1 MPDAYFGN
9 LAAQCIEQAKLFP
22 DYLCFNFI
30 KIFLMILERGFL
42 LLLIVAILFS
52 AEAQQPVKERVF
64 SHADTLRGSIT
75 PERAWWNVLRY
86 DITVKPD
93 YNEKT
98 IEGKNVITYSVV
110 KDNAGNKMQ
119 IDLKEPLAIDSIFS
133 DKHNLSFTREGNVWH
148 VNVARQRKSAR
159 HEMTIYYSGKVHEAV
174 RPPWEGGWTWT
185 KDSLGRPWMTVTC
198 QGLGA
203 SIWYPCKD
211 HQSDEPD
218 NGASLTMVVPDSLVA
233 IANGR
238 LQYKKENGDGTV
250 TYKWAVVNPIS
261 NYCIIPYIGK
271 YVNFNEVYDGEKGK
285 LDVNYWVL
293 DYNLEKAKSYM
304 PPEVH
309 NMLKAFEH
317 WFGPYPF
324 YEDGYQLIE
333 TSHTGMEHQS
343 AVSYGNGYRPGYRG
357 RDGSGT
363 GWGMK
368 WDFII
373 VHESGHE
380 WFGNNITSKD
390 LADMW
395 VHEGFTNYSETLF
408 IGFIFNEDAADAY
421 NAGIR
426 RGIRNDRPIIAKYN
440 VNDQGSGDMYTKSGN
455 MLHAI
460 RHGLDNDSLFRQVLR
475 GLNKTFYH
483 QTVTTQQIENY
494 ISKNLKFDY
503 SKVFDQYLRTI
514 QVPEFDFYFTS
525 DKEKVFYR
533 YTNCV
538 EGFDLP
544 LLLKSNEV
552 KLKIVP
558 GGQWKSLELKE
569 GESVVFDKGLIEK
582 MYYVNAV
589 MLQK

>member
-1 MPDAYFGN
+1 MKYTS
-9 LAAQCIEQAKLFP
+9 I
-22 DYLCFNFI
+22 
-30 KIFLMILERGFL
+30 L
-42 LLLIVAILFS
+42 LLFTFISFS
-52 AEAQQPVKERVF
+52 FLGKAQQQQKVF
-64 SHADTLRGSIT
+64 THADTLRGSIT
-75 PERAWWNVLRY
+75 PERAWWNILRY

-93 YNEKT
+93 YETKT
-98 IEGKNVITYSVV
+98 ITGKNSISYAAI
-110 KDNAGNKMQ
+110 KDNAGKMMQ
-119 IDLKEPLAIDSIFS
+119 IDLKEPLNIDSIVLNN
-133 DKHNLSFTREGNVWH
+133 KKLSYSQEGNVWH
-148 VNVARQRKSAR
+148 VKMPQQKQATKHS
-159 HEMTIYYSGKVHEAV
+159 IDIFYSGKVHEAIK
-174 RPPWEGGWTWT
+174 PPWDGGWTWT

-218 NGASLTMVVPDSLVA
+218 SGASLTMIVPDTLVA

-238 LQYKKENGDGTV
+238 LQFKKENGDGTT

-271 YVNFNEVYDGEKGK
+271 YVNFKEVYDGEKGM

-309 NMLKAFEH
+309 NMLKSFEY

-343 AVSYGNGYRPGYRG
+343 AVSYGNWYKPGYRG

-373 VHESGHE
+373 IHESGHE
-380 WFGNNITSKD
+380 WFGNNITTKD

-408 IGFIFNEDAADAY
+408 IGRVFNEEAADAY

-426 RGIRNDRPIIAKYN
+426 RGIRNDKPVVAKYN
-440 VNDQGSGDMYTKSGN
+440 VNDQGSGDMYPKPGN

-460 RHGLDNDSLFRQVLR
+460 RHGLNNDDLFRQVLR

-483 QTVTTQQIENY
+483 QTVTTQQVENY
-494 ISKNLKFDY
+494 ISKSLKFDY
-503 SKVFDQYLRTI
+503 RKVFDQYLRTI
-514 QVPEFDFYFTS
+514 QIPEFDFYFSPDNT
-525 DKEKVFYR
+525 KLYYR
-533 YTNCV
+533 YSNCV
-538 EGFDLP
+538 KGFNLP
-544 LLLKSNEV
+544 LTLKNNSA
-552 KLKIVP
+552 KIKIIP
-558 GGQWKSLELKE
+558 SEQWKSISLRA
-569 GESVVFDKGLIEK
+569 GEDGLFEKTAIER
-582 MYYVNAV
+582 MYYVNV
-589 MLQK
+589 VQKEAQ

>member
-1 MPDAYFGN
+1 MLVWRNAV
-9 LAAQCIEQAKLFP
+9 LI
-22 DYLCFNFI
+22 I
-30 KIFLMILERGFL
+30 M
-42 LLLIVAILFS
+42 LIVSIVG
-52 AEAQQPVKERVF
+52 EAQQPVPKIF
-64 SHADTLRGSIT
+64 THADTLRGSIT
-75 PERAWWNVLRY
+75 PERAWWDVLRY

-93 YNEKT
+93 YDSKT
-98 IEGKNVITYSVV
+98 ISGKNVITYNTV
-110 KDNAGNKMQ
+110 KANAGRMLQ
-119 IDLKEPLAIDSIFS
+119 IDLKEPLMIDSILLN
-133 DKHNLSFTREGNVWH
+133 HQNLSFTREGNVWH
-148 VNVARQRKSAR
+148 VKTPEQERSSK
-159 HEMTIYYSGKVHEAV
+159 HEMTIYYSGKVHEAI
-174 RPPWEGGWTWT
+174 RPPWDGGWTWT

-218 NGASLTMVVPDSLVA
+218 SGASLTMIVPDTLVA

-238 LQYKKENGDGTV
+238 LQNKSVNGDGTA

-271 YVNFNEVYDGEKGK
+271 YVNFSEIYNGEKGK

-343 AVSYGNGYRPGYRG
+343 AVSYGNWYKPGYRG

-373 VHESGHE
+373 IHESGHE
-380 WFGNNITSKD
+380 WFGNNITTND

-408 IGFIFNEDAADAY
+408 IGYIFNEEAADAY

-426 RGIRNDRPIIAKYN
+426 RGIKNDRPIIAKYN
-440 VNDQGSGDMYTKSGN
+440 VNDQGSGDMYPKSGN

-460 RHGLDNDSLFRQVLR
+460 RHGLDDDELFRKVLR

-494 ISKNLKFDY
+494 VSKSLHFDY
-503 SKVFDQYLRTI
+503 SKVFDQYLRTTQI
-514 QVPEFDFYFTS
+514 PEFDFYFS
-525 DKEKVFYR
+525 ADKKKVFYR
-533 YTNCV
+533 YANCV
-538 EGFDLP
+538 KGFDMP
-544 LLLKSNEV
+544 LTFKTAGTKI
-552 KLKIVP
+552 KLIP
-558 GGQWKSLELKE
+558 TEQWQSLALKE
-569 GESVVFDKGLIEK
+569 NQADLFDKTGIEK
-582 MYYVNAV
+582 MFYVNV
-589 MLQK
+589 VKQER

>member
-1 MPDAYFGN
+1 MRLKSECVAISLFIFSFSGY
-9 LAAQCIEQAKLFP
+9 AQQTVKQ
-22 DYLCFNFI
+22 
-30 KIFLMILERGFL
+30 KIFT
-42 LLLIVAILFS
+42 
-52 AEAQQPVKERVF
+52 
-64 SHADTLRGSIT
+64 HADTLRGSIT

-93 YNEKT
+93 YESKT
-98 IEGKNVITYSVV
+98 ITGRNSITYTAV
-110 KDNAGNKMQ
+110 KDNAGKMMQ
-119 IDLKEPLAIDSIFS
+119 VDLKEPLVIDSVILNN
-133 DKHNLSFTREGNVWH
+133 KKLSYSQEGNVWH
-148 VNVARQRKSAR
+148 VKMPQQKQASKHSVD
-159 HEMTIYYSGKVHEAV
+159 IFYSGKVHEAI
-174 RPPWEGGWTWT
+174 RPPWDGGWTWA

-218 NGASLTMVVPDSLVA
+218 SGASLTMIVPDTLVA

-238 LQYKKENGDGTV
+238 LQFRKENNDGTA

-271 YVNFNEVYDGEKGK
+271 YVNFSETYNGEKGK

-309 NMLKAFEH
+309 NMLKSFEH

-343 AVSYGNGYRPGYRG
+343 AVSYGNWYKPGYRG

-373 VHESGHE
+373 IHESGHE
-380 WFGNNITSKD
+380 WFGNNITTKD

-408 IGFIFNEDAADAY
+408 IGQIFNEEAADAY

-426 RGIRNDRPIIAKYN
+426 RGIKNDKPVVAKYN
-440 VNDQGSGDMYTKSGN
+440 VNDQGSGDMYPKPSN

-460 RHGLDNDSLFRQVLR
+460 RHGLDNDELFRQVLR

-483 QTVTTQQIENY
+483 QTVTTRQVENY

-514 QVPEFDFYFTS
+514 QIPEFDFYFS
-525 DKEKVFYR
+525 RDKKKVFYR
-533 YTNCV
+533 YSNCV
-538 EGFDLP
+538 KGFNLP
-544 LLLKSNEV
+544 LTLKSSAA
-552 KLKIVP
+552 KIKIIP
-558 GGQWKSLELKE
+558 SEQWKSLLLKE
-569 GESVVFDKGLIEK
+569 NEVELFEKTAIEK
-582 MYYVNAV
+582 MYYINT
-589 MLQK
+589 MKQDK